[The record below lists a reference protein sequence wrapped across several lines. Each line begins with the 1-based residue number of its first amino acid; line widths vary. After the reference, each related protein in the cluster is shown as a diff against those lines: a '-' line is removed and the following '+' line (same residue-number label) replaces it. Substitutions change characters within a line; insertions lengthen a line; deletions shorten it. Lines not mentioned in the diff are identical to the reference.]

1 MPSDLRAR
9 PFRSPPVAPS
19 RVTME
24 MDDPKIV
31 ALREKVT
38 AAQQEFDMAV
48 TFHEVWKPAAYDKDL
63 HSRMGKSYA
72 SQAFLITR
80 TALRRE
86 MVLALVRLWDTNPKA
101 IRMQSIAA
109 DLSEKRVIEALAVDR
124 VNRLGL
130 PEAIDQMRADLGKKA
145 NEVKR
150 LARKYMEGGSH
161 DAVLKKLLALRH
173 ERLAHRQLAP
183 AIVTGANATDE
194 EIEEFYQDNSELIRV
209 LLSLVNAMAYNPE
222 DTAKVYRQYA
232 SQFWAGARGEQTEGH
247 PNHRPRQT
255 G

>member
-1 MPSDLRAR
+1 
-9 PFRSPPVAPS
+9 
-19 RVTME
+19 ME
-24 MDDPKIV
+24 MNNPKIV

-72 SQAFLITR
+72 SQAFLIVR

-86 MVLALVRLWDTNPKA
+86 MVLALIRLWDTNTKA

-109 DLSEKRVIEALAVDR
+109 TLGEKEVIDDLVAER
-124 VNRLGL
+124 VNGLGL
-130 PEAIDQMRADLGKKA
+130 PEAIDEIRLELGK
-145 NEVKR
+145 
-150 LARKYMEGGSH
+150 LASDVILLIRKYMQGGSH

-173 ERLAHRQLAP
+173 QRLAHRQLAP
-183 AIVTGANATDE
+183 ASATGASATDK
-194 EIEEFYQDNSELIRV
+194 EIEEFYQDNSKLIHI
-209 LLSLVNAMAYNPE
+209 LLSLVNAMAYDPE
-222 DTAKVYRQYA
+222 DTANVYRHYA
-232 SQFWAGARGEQTEGH
+232 SHFWAGARGEQTEGH
-247 PNHRPRQT
+247 PNHRLRPT

>member
-1 MPSDLRAR
+1 
-9 PFRSPPVAPS
+9 
-19 RVTME
+19 ME
-24 MDDPKIV
+24 IDDPKIV

-63 HSRMGKSYA
+63 HSRMGKSFA

-86 MVLALVRLWDTNPKA
+86 MVLALIRLWDTNKQA
-101 IRMQSIAA
+101 IRMQSIAGT
-109 DLSEKRVIEALAVDR
+109 LREKEVVDALALDR
-124 VNRLGL
+124 VKRLGL
-130 PEAIDQMRADLGKKA
+130 PEAIGQMRDDLGKRA
-145 NEVKR
+145 TEVI
-150 LARKYMEGGSH
+150 LLVNKYMEGGSH

-183 AIVTGANATDE
+183 ATATGANATDE
-194 EIEEFYQDNSELIRV
+194 EIENFYQDNSKLIHI
-209 LLSLVNAMAYNPE
+209 LLSVVNAMAYDPE
-222 DTAKVYRQYA
+222 DTAQVYRHYA
-232 SQFWAGARGEQTEGH
+232 SHFWAGARGEQTEGH
-247 PNHRPRQT
+247 PNYRQRST